1 MLPLRLRLP
10 LRIIILLQ
18 MASCAVADLRTNANN
33 STIVLSTTTLSN
45 GIAIPLVG
53 LGCASGV
60 RQQHV
65 ETALASGYR
74 YLDTAQSHSWG
85 YHEEEVARALA
96 AASPRVGRSE
106 VFVTT
111 KIHPQDLGTTSTRR
125 AVERSL
131 ALPGFEG
138 YLNAVLIHK
147 PHCWEGACTKDPEG
161 TWQDAWK
168 VLEDFYRKGLVKAI
182 GICDVSTPGFLEE
195 LLQQSVQPHIIQN
208 WFDPFHQIPE
218 MRQKIQ
224 QAGILFQAY
233 STLGTQWKY
242 QGRETNPVMTSS
254 LLWGLAEKYQTS
266 SPAHVVIQWATR
278 QSISVLPASTN
289 AQRQVDNLQ
298 AGAAAAATKDAAA
311 FWLTEE
317 DMDRITALD
326 GTAPGPAKRNANE
339 VFVTFVN
346 PSVDRVVD
354 MYWLGSDNQKTSIGT
369 IAPQESMTMTSFHG
383 HSFVFYYHGTDF
395 VTLKHTIDR
404 AAGRMQTI
412 QVDESLAVASDD
424 EEGEE
429 L

>member
-1 MLPLRLRLP
+1 MRLLPLRL
-10 LRIIILLQ
+10 ILILQ
-18 MASCAVADLRTNANN
+18 TAYLACADLRTNMDNN
-33 STIVLSTTTLSN
+33 STISTTTLSN
-45 GIAIPLVG
+45 GISIPLVG

-85 YHEEEVARALA
+85 YHEEEVAAALVA
-96 AASPRVGRSE
+96 TSPVVQRSE

-131 ALPGFEG
+131 AMPGFEG

-147 PHCWEGACTKDPEG
+147 PHCWEGACTKEPEG

-168 VLEDFYRKGLVKAI
+168 VLEDYYRRGLVKAI
-182 GICDVSTPGFLEE
+182 GICDVSTPEFLDE

-218 MRQKIQ
+218 MRRKIQ
-224 QAGILFQAY
+224 EAGILFQAY

-242 QGRETNPVMTSS
+242 QGRETNPVMTSPV
-254 LLWGLAEKYQTS
+254 LLELAEKYQTP
-266 SPAHVVIQWATR
+266 SPAHIVIQWATR

-289 AQRQVDNLQ
+289 AQRQANNLQ
-298 AGAAAAATKDAAA
+298 AGAATKDAAT
-311 FWLTEE
+311 FWLTDE
-317 DMDRITALD
+317 DLDRITALD
-326 GTAPGPAKRNANE
+326 GLAPAPAKRNANE
-339 VFVTFVN
+339 VFMTFVN
-346 PSVDRVVD
+346 PSSDRVVD
-354 MYWLGSDNQKTSIGT
+354 MYWLGSDNKKTSIGT
-369 IAPQESMTMTSFHG
+369 IAPQESMTITTYHG
-383 HSFVFYYHGTDF
+383 HSFAFYYRDAN
-395 VTLKHTIDR
+395 VVSLKHTVDR
-404 AAGRMQTI
+404 AAGRMQTV
-412 QVDESLAVASDD
+412 QVDESLNVNSDD
-424 EEGEE
+424 EEFEE